1 MSTNSAL
8 KARLA
13 RLGPV
18 RDASHALSSSD
29 ERVVLLLRRTG
40 TLDRPIDLARRLT
53 AAGLSLRAAHNA
65 LNRLAETGWTV
76 SAADSNTDIAAL
88 ARDLARMNVEV
99 RRRRSPFEVMDR
111 IAEIRNRHGLSQR
124 EFADLLAL
132 DVRTLQNW
140 EQGRNRPDP
149 GTASLVLLFD
159 RAPER
164 IEELLS
170 DPVV

>member
-1 MSTNSAL
+1 MSKNSAL

-13 RLGPV
+13 RLGPA
-18 RDASHALSSSD
+18 RDVARAPSSSD

-40 TLDRPIDLARRLT
+40 ALDRPVDLARRLT
-53 AAGLSLRAAHNA
+53 AAGLSLRAAHAA
-65 LNRLAETGWTV
+65 LNRLAETGWTI
-76 SAADSNTDIAAL
+76 SAADGGADVKAL
-88 ARDLARMNVEV
+88 ARDFARVNVEV
-99 RRRRSPFEVMDR
+99 RRRISPAAAIER
-111 IAEIRNRHGLSQR
+111 IAEIRSRHGLSQR
-124 EFADLLAL
+124 EFADLLGL

-140 EQGRNRPDP
+140 EQGRNRPDA

>member
-8 KARLA
+8 RARLA

-18 RDASHALSSSD
+18 RDVSRHPSSSA
-29 ERVVLLLRRTG
+29 ERLVLLLHRTG
-40 TLDRPIDLARRLT
+40 ALDRPIDLARRLI
-53 AAGLSLRAAHNA
+53 ASGLSLRAAQA
-65 LNRLAETGWTV
+65 VLNRLAETGWTV
-76 SAADSNTDIAAL
+76 CAVDAGRDIVAL
-88 ARDLARMNVEV
+88 ARDLRRMNVEV
-99 RRRRSPFEVMDR
+99 RRRRSPTPAMDR
-111 IAEIRNRHGLSQR
+111 IAEIRTRHGLSQR

-132 DVRTLQNW
+132 DLRTLQNW

-159 RAPER
+159 QAPEQ

-170 DPVV
+170 EPVV